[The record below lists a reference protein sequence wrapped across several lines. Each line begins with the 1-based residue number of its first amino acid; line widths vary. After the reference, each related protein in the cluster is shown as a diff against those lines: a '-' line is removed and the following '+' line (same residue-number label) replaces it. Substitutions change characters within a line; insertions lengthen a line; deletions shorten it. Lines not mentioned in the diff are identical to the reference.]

1 MKYLIV
7 GLGNPTAEYD
17 QTRHNIGYMI
27 VDNFIKN
34 LNIEK
39 KENLYQFS
47 LERHAFVCQAKAK
60 GKTIIAIKPTTYMN
74 LSGKAVQYWLTKE
87 KIPLENML
95 IIVDDIALDLGAIRL
110 RMNGNDG
117 GHNGLSSIIETLNSV
132 KFNRL
137 RFGIGNNFPKGRQVD
152 YVLGKFSIDET
163 EALFPKVDLCSDIIK
178 SFCSA
183 GMDRTM
189 NMFNGK

>member
-17 QTRHNIGYMI
+17 QTRHNIGYMV
-27 VDNFIKN
+27 VDNFIRD
-34 LNIEK
+34 LNNEK
-39 KENLYQFS
+39 QDNAYKFS
-47 LERHAFVCQAKAK
+47 LERHAFVCEAKVK
-60 GKTIIAIKPTTYMN
+60 GRTLIIIKPTTYMN

-87 KIPLENML
+87 KIPVENML
-95 IIVDDIALDLGAIRL
+95 VIVDDIALDLGTIRL
-110 RMNGNDG
+110 RMNGSDG
-117 GHNGLSSIIETLNSV
+117 GHNGLLHIIETLGTV

-137 RFGIGNNFPKGRQVD
+137 RFGIGNNFSKGRQID
-152 YVLGKFSIDET
+152 YVLGRFSPDET
-163 EALFPKVDLCSDIIK
+163 DVLLPKIDLCSDIIK
-178 SFCSA
+178 SFCSI